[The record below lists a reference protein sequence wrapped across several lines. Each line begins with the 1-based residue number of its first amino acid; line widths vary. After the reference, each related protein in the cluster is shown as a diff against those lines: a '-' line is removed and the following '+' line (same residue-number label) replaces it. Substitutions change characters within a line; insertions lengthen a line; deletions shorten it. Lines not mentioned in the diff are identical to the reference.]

1 MKELDFQG
9 DLKIEETA
17 LDVECL
23 NQPRLMMKYSE
34 EYASVQAEMADAKE
48 ELDVFEA
55 KADAAIRNDPEKYGI
70 TKITEAAVKAAILLD
85 EDCAEKRKELRR
97 LKEKVDLIS
106 GAVRSVD
113 ARKKMLEL
121 LVQLY
126 GQQYF
131 AGPKIPRDIHKEARA
146 RFEQESS
153 NEKVKKAM
161 KRKGGEDD

>member
-1 MKELDFQG
+1 MKDFDFAG
-9 DLKIEETA
+9 DLSIEETA

-34 EYASVQAEMADAKE
+34 VYAAIQAEMADAKE
-48 ELDVFEA
+48 ELDVVEA
-55 KADAAIRNDPEKYGI
+55 KMDAAVRNDPEKYGI

-85 EDCAEKRKELRR
+85 EECADARTELRR
-97 LKEKVDLIS
+97 LKEKVDLYG
-106 GAVRSVD
+106 GAVRAVD

-121 LVQLY
+121 LVQLH

-146 RFEQESS
+146 RFEQEVS
-153 NEKVKKAM
+153 NEKVKTAM
-161 KRKGGEDD
+161 KKKRSEDV